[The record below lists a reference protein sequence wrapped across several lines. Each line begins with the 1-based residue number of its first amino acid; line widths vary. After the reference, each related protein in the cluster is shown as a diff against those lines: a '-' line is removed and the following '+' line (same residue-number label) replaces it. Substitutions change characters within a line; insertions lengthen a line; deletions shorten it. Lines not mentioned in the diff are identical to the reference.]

1 MNARHVV
8 VVVVLTAAT
17 LVACG
22 PRTPRVAVAER
33 RPQPE
38 MVRIPGGEYLIG
50 SEDGAENERPTR
62 RVIIKPFLIDKYEVT
77 NAQYLEFV
85 QETGYPAPPRWR
97 PNGTFWPEQ
106 ADLPVTWVSWHDA
119 LAYANWRGVRLP
131 TETEWEIAARCSSAF
146 IYPWGDSTN
155 ADIGSRANIAGDV
168 DGYELGPAPVN
179 MFPSGASCWGVYNM
193 AGNVWEWVADWYLPS
208 AYQNLPETGPA
219 TVTTDSLYAQRVIR
233 GGSWFDPLSH
243 ARTTSR
249 AGFEP
254 SFRSDILGFRCARDA
269 E

>member
-1 MNARHVV
+1 MNARRVV
-8 VVVVLTAAT
+8 VVVIFAVTT

-22 PRTPRVAVAER
+22 LRAPRVVVVEG

-38 MVRIPGGEYLIG
+38 MVLVPGGEYLIG
-50 SEDGAENERPTR
+50 SENGAENERPIR
-62 RVIIKPFLIDKYEVT
+62 RVVAASFYVDKYQVT

-85 QETGYPAPPRWR
+85 QETGYSAPPRWR

-119 LAYANWRGVRLP
+119 TAYAEWRGVRLP

-146 IYPWGDSTN
+146 VYPWGDSATVDN
-155 ADIGSRANIAGDV
+155 GPLANIAGKE
-168 DGYELGPAPVN
+168 DGYEFGPAPVDA
-179 MFPSGASCWGVYNM
+179 FPNGASCWGVYNL

-208 AYQNLPETGPA
+208 AYQNFPEVGPA
-219 TVTTDSLYAQRVIR
+219 TITTDSLYAQRVIR
-233 GGSWFDPLSH
+233 GGSWFDSLSH
-243 ARTTSR
+243 ARASSR